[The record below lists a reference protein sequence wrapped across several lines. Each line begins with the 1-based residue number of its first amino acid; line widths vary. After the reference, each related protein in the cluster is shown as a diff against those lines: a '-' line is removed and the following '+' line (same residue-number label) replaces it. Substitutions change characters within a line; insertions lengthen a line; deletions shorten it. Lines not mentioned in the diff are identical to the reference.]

1 MHEDTKPGLGGIGSL
16 HLRHAAHRRHRVH
29 DHGADPRRTAD
40 LAPDRETA
48 R

>member
-1 MHEDTKPGLGGIGSL
+1 MHEDTKPGLGGSGSL
-16 HLRHAAHRRHRVH
+16 HLRHAADLGHRVR

-40 LAPDRETA
+40 LAPDRAAA